1 VTPSLRVTPSSS
13 NEPALGH
20 VPGRR
25 LVLVHAH
32 PDDETLTTGI
42 TMAHYAAQGVEVT
55 LVTCTL
61 GEQGEVIP
69 PALRHLE
76 GRPDQALG
84 RHRAGELAGAMRA
97 LGVPDH
103 RVLGGGRWR
112 DSGMSWVQPGLAG
125 ELDASQAAAAH
136 PAAFARAD
144 VDEAAGLLADVLR
157 EVRPQVV
164 VTYDPQGGYGHPDH
178 VMAHRVATRA
188 VDLATLDGTLPG
200 WAVQA
205 VHWVQVPYSWAA
217 AERRAVL
224 AAAVDGRLPAAMV
237 PPEPSAPFPPAVV
250 PDAAVDV
257 VVEAPEQLESVIAAL
272 RCHQTQVRVEPP
284 WFALSNDVAH
294 RISGR
299 EGFRRGRGPR
309 AATPGQVADDLFAG
323 LDVLPAEPA

>member
-1 VTPSLRVTPSSS
+1 MNDARID
-13 NEPALGH
+13 EPALGH

-42 TMAHYAAQGVEVT
+42 TMAHAVAEGVEVT

-69 PALRHLE
+69 EELSHLE
-76 GRPDQALG
+76 GRDDAALG
-84 RHRAGELAGAMRA
+84 HHRAGELAAAMRA
-97 LGVPDH
+97 LGVHDH

-112 DSGMSWVQPGLAG
+112 DSGMAWLEPGIAG
-125 ELDASQAAAAH
+125 HVGDVEAAH

-144 VDEAAGLLADVLR
+144 LDEAAGLLADVLR

-178 VMAHRVATRA
+178 VMAHRVTMRA
-188 VDLATLDGTLPG
+188 VELAEQDGARPA
-200 WAVQA
+200 WSVAA
-205 VHWVQVPYSWAA
+205 VHWVQVARSWAT

-224 AAAVDGRLPAAMV
+224 AAAADGRLPAPMV
-237 PPEPSAPFPPAVV
+237 APRPDDAFAPAVV
-250 PDAAVDV
+250 PYEQLDV
-257 VVEAPEQLESVIAAL
+257 VVEAPEQLDAVVAAL
-272 RCHQTQVRVEPP
+272 RCHATQVRVDPP

-294 RISGR
+294 RLSGR
-299 EGFRRGRGPR
+299 EGFRRVRGPR

-323 LDVLPAEPA
+323 LDVLTPDDVGH